1 MPELTGLLNKCS
13 KRIFIFITG
22 LLPCIAFSQLSL
34 DSAYTIARN
43 NYPQI
48 KQKDL
53 IRQTADLSI
62 ENLNKGY
69 LPQISLSGQAT
80 YQTDVTKVEIPF
92 PGIKIDPPSKDQYKL
107 VADINQVLYDG
118 GIIKQQKALQEL
130 NASAEDQ
137 RIEVELYR
145 LKEKINQLYL
155 GVLYLDEQIKQVD
168 LIKND
173 IQSGIKKTE
182 AQVQNGIAFKSNL
195 NTLKAELLKTEQR
208 LIELKAGRKGMLGTM
223 GLFLNKSLDERT
235 NLEKPSMLPVSSTEI
250 TRPEI
255 KLFNE
260 QSKLVEHQYKLIH
273 AKNLPRTSLFV
284 QGGYGRP
291 GLNLLKNEFAP
302 FAIGGIRLN
311 WSLAGLYTTKKE
323 KQLVEINR
331 QGIDLQK
338 ETFVLNTNT
347 QAQQQDAEIEKL
359 IQLIATDNEII
370 ELRKSVKD
378 AASAQL
384 QNGVITASDYL
395 REVNAEDLAR
405 QTLITHQLQ
414 LLQAQINYQTIL
426 GK

>member
-1 MPELTGLLNKCS
+1 MPELNGLINRFS
-13 KRIFIFITG
+13 QRIIIFV
-22 LLPCIAFSQLSL
+22 LVVSPCISFAQLSI
-34 DSAYTIARN
+34 DSANAIARN
-43 NYPQI
+43 NYPLI

-62 ENLNKGY
+62 ENLRKGY
-69 LPQISLSGQAT
+69 LPQVTLSGQAT
-80 YQTDVTKVEIPF
+80 YQTDVTKVDIPF
-92 PGIKIDPPSKDQYKL
+92 PGIKITPPSKDQYKI
-107 VADINQVLYDG
+107 VADVNQVLYDG
-118 GIIKQQKALQEL
+118 GVIKQQKALQEL
-130 NASAEDQ
+130 TASSEDQ
-137 RIEVELYR
+137 RIEVELYK

-168 LIKND
+168 LIKKD
-173 IQSGIKKTE
+173 IQSGIKKTD
-182 AQVQNGIAFKSNL
+182 AQVQNGTAFKSNL
-195 NTLKAELLKTEQR
+195 NTLKAELLKTDQR
-208 LIELKAGRKGMLGTM
+208 LIELKAGRKGLLGTL
-223 GLFLNKSLDERT
+223 GLFLNKSLDE
-235 NLEKPSMLPVSSTEI
+235 NIILEKPRVSAVSQTEI

-260 QSKLVEHQYKLIH
+260 QSRVAEHQYKLIH
-273 AKNLPRTSLFV
+273 ARNLPRTSLFV

-311 WSLAGLYTTKKE
+311 WSLAGLYTSKKE
-323 KQLVEINR
+323 KQLVEISR
-331 QGIDLQK
+331 KGIDIQK

-347 QAQQQDAEIEKL
+347 QAQQQSAEIEKL
-359 IQLIATDNEII
+359 QQLVATDFEII

-378 AASAQL
+378 AANAQL
-384 QNGVITASDYL
+384 ENGVITANDYL

-405 QTLITHQLQ
+405 QMLITHQLQ